1 MKIFLFKNWHLMRF
15 FRLGFGLFLLAQAY
29 FLREW
34 MFVFFGLFLLLQ
46 GLFNLGCG
54 AQGCGIRRSR

>member
-1 MKIFLFKNWHLMRF
+1 MRF

-29 FLREW
+29 YLREG
-34 MFVFFGLFLLLQ
+34 MFVVFGLFFLLQ

-54 AQGCGIRRSR
+54 PQGCGVRGRR

>member
-1 MKIFLFKNWHLMRF
+1 MKNILFKQWHLMRF

-34 MFVFFGLFLLLQ
+34 MFVVFGLFFLLQ
-46 GLFNLGCG
+46 AFFNMGCG
-54 AQGCGIRRSR
+54 PQGCGVRGRR